1 MELKMSSLLPSCET
15 IVLGI
20 RNPQERKVY
29 PISWHDMKKIQDVFF
44 SVMAGA
50 VNLSDSG
57 YTQEQVYQY
66 ILSRISDHLGEV
78 LDMVI
83 DGDPVDEK
91 ELTVGQVVDLAALVY
106 SMNFEGISK
115 NVKGLLQKLEMLKKA
130 HS

>member
-1 MELKMSSLLPSCET
+1 MSSLLPSCET